1 MARPQQASPP
11 RLDRDRRALLPV
23 VQSVAPADCCAAL
36 VDGGPGFLDFVLAQD
51 LGPLW
56 HHRLQAAGLLER
68 LPPATAQA
76 LRTARQAAA
85 AGYLAHRWALAQV
98 DELFSAQG
106 IAYVVMKGVHV
117 RECIYPDPA
126 VRPASDIDILVAPQ
140 DRRRAAQLLMD
151 NGFTAQVL
159 PNNVSFEASFRKG
172 PVDIDLHW
180 SMLRGGRTRVDLTAG
195 LLARR
200 QQTHG
205 VWGLSDSDAVFM
217 MVTHPAFGKYVCSPN
232 MGLGRVAD
240 FLQWM
245 QQKPVDWPAVVALLE
260 QAGLKTAGWIMLGW
274 FRMLGQ
280 PDVTRMMDE
289 WRASLRPGALRA
301 AYLQLWLTHDLPT
314 RLWPRERWIQLGFT
328 LYFHDRPADMLRVL
342 HGVWHA
348 RRHRLRDARL
358 LMGDDYEWGAG
369 RDA

>member
-1 MARPQQASPP
+1 
-11 RLDRDRRALLPV
+11 
-23 VQSVAPADCCAAL
+23 
-36 VDGGPGFLDFVLAQD
+36 
-51 LGPLW
+51 
-56 HHRLQAAGLLER
+56 
-68 LPPATAQA
+68 
-76 LRTARQAAA
+76 
-85 AGYLAHRWALAQV
+85 V

-126 VRPASDIDILVAPQ
+126 VRPASDIDILIAPQ
-140 DRRRAAQLLMD
+140 DRRRAAQLLLD
-151 NGFTAQVL
+151 NGYTAQVL

-180 SMLRGGRTRVDLTAG
+180 SMLREGRTRVDLTAG

-240 FLQWM
+240 FMQWM
-245 QQKPVDWPAVVALLE
+245 QQKPVDWPAVRGAAGAGGPEDGRLDHAELVPDAGATRRRPEIDDGGPRCARAPAGGVPAIVADPRPAHPALAARAMDS
-260 QAGLKTAGWIMLGW
+260 AGLHAVFCMTG
-274 FRMLGQ
+274 
-280 PDVTRMMDE
+280 
-289 WRASLRPGALRA
+289 
-301 AYLQLWLTHDLPT
+301 
-314 RLWPRERWIQLGFT
+314 
-328 LYFHDRPADMLRVL
+328 PADMLRVL

>member
-1 MARPQQASPP
+1 
-11 RLDRDRRALLPV
+11 
-23 VQSVAPADCCAAL
+23 

-126 VRPASDIDILVAPQ
+126 VRPASDIDILIAPQ
-140 DRRRAAQLLMD
+140 DRRRAAQLLLD

-180 SMLRGGRTRVDLTAG
+180 SMLREGRTRVDLTAG

-260 QAGLKTAGWIMLGW
+260 AGGPEDGGLDHAELVPHAGATRRQPGDRRGAGLA
-274 FRMLGQ
+274 
-280 PDVTRMMDE
+280 
-289 WRASLRPGALRA
+289 APGPLRA
-301 AYLQLWLTHDLPT
+301 AYLRFWLAHDLPT

-358 LMGDDYEWGAG
+358 LMGDDFEWGAG

>member
-23 VQSVAPADCCAAL
+23 VRAVAPADCCAAL
-36 VDGGPGFLDFVLAQD
+36 LDGGPGFLDFVLAQD

-56 HHRLQAAGLLER
+56 HHRLQAAGLLQR

-76 LRTARQAAA
+76 LRTARQVAA

-140 DRRRAAQLLMD
+140 DRRRAAQLLLD
-151 NGFTAQVL
+151 NGYTAQVL

-180 SMLRGGRTRVDLTAG
+180 SMLREGRTRVDLTAG

-217 MVTHPAFGKYVCSPN
+217 MLTHPAFGKYVCSPN

-240 FLQWM
+240 FMQWV

-260 QAGLKTAGWIMLGW
+260 AAGLKTAGWIMLSW
-274 FRMLGQ
+274 FRMLGP
-280 PDVTRMMDE
+280 PDVNRVIDE
-289 WRASLRPGALRA
+289 GRALLRPGPLRA